1 MPNTQTISLL
11 KYAMGWMMLMTALS
25 FTALASEA
33 PDIIV
38 MNEAAEIAKK
48 AYGGKVVKADKL
60 TLKTGLAYRIRLVN
74 NGHVKEVLVDATSGE
89 LLPP

>member
-11 KYAMGWMMLMTALS
+11 KYSVGWMMLMTALS

-33 PDIIV
+33 PEIIV
-38 MNEAAEIAKK
+38 MNEAVEIAKK

>member
-11 KYAMGWMMLMTALS
+11 KYSMGWMMLMTALS
-25 FTALASEA
+25 FTALASET

-38 MNEAAEIAKK
+38 MNEAVEIAKK
-48 AYGGKVVKADKL
+48 AYSGKVVKAEKL